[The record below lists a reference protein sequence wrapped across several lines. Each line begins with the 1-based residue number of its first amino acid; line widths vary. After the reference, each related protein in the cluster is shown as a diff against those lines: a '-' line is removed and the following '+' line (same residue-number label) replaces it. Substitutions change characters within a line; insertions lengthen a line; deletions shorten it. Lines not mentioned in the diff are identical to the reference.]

1 MARGQRSAGVGELG
15 MYARVLQEPGR
26 SRFLHLR
33 DGGAGTALEKSP
45 GPTPVASMGV
55 GSERERGARVEPP
68 SEGNEAR
75 RGDEKSEPLNSTDE
89 AGELIPEDPVEGSRR
104 SVYGASGGK
113 DDTDI
118 GP

>member
-1 MARGQRSAGVGELG
+1 

-33 DGGAGTALEKSP
+33 DGGGGTALEKSP
-45 GPTPVASMGV
+45 GPRPVASMGYR
-55 GSERERGARVEPP
+55 ERKQRGARVEPP

-75 RGDEKSEPLNSTDE
+75 RGDEKSEPLSSTDE
-89 AGELIPEDPVEGSRR
+89 AGELSPEDPVEGRRR
-104 SVYGASGGK
+104 SVYGASRGK

>member
-1 MARGQRSAGVGELG
+1 M
-15 MYARVLQEPGR
+15 
-26 SRFLHLR
+26 
-33 DGGAGTALEKSP
+33 
-45 GPTPVASMGV
+45 
-55 GSERERGARVEPP
+55 EPP

-104 SVYGASGGK
+104 SVYGASRGK